1 MTHSSTESAAREFI
15 SPAARLRFIS
25 SNILIGVLFAF
36 FAYAAFLNWR
46 TTGHLQSL
54 ILAFQE
60 LLIVGLAITRHHS
73 VAETRS
79 IWDWIVAL
87 LGTAAPLLQ
96 RPAPTA
102 IEEAAPLLQQPLL
115 TGPLL
120 NSLGLLLQI
129 VGAILAT
136 IAIFSLGR
144 SFGIVAANR
153 GVRTSGFYRFVRHPL
168 YGSYLVGYLGFLLGN
183 LSVWNI
189 VLIAITI
196 LCQYARAVA
205 EERIL
210 LQDPIYQAYAQ
221 QVRYRFL
228 PYIF

>member
-1 MTHSSTESAAREFI
+1 MTHSSTEPPTRKFV
-15 SPAARLRFIS
+15 SPVARLQFIGA
-25 SNILIGVLFAF
+25 NLLIGVLFAF
-36 FAYAAFLNWR
+36 FSYAAFLNWR
-46 TTGHLQSL
+46 NTGHIQSL

-73 VAETRS
+73 VVESRS
-79 IWDWIVAL
+79 VWDWSVAL

-96 RPAPTA
+96 RPG
-102 IEEAAPLLQQPLL
+102 L
-115 TGPLL
+115 TLPALEPI
-120 NSLGLLLQI
+120 GLVVQI
-129 VGAILAT
+129 IGTVLAT
-136 IAIFSLGR
+136 IAVGSLGR

-183 LSVWNI
+183 LSIWNI
-189 VLIAITI
+189 VLIVITI

-221 QVRYRFL
+221 QVRYRFI
-228 PYIF
+228 PFIF

>member
-1 MTHSSTESAAREFI
+1 MTHSSSDPPARKFI
-15 SPAARLRFIS
+15 SPVARLQFIG

-36 FAYAAFLNWR
+36 FAYAAFLSWR
-46 TTGHLQSL
+46 NTGHIQSL

-73 VAETRS
+73 IVESRS
-79 IWDWIVAL
+79 IWDWGVAL

-96 RPAPTA
+96 RPGLELPALEP
-102 IEEAAPLLQQPLL
+102 I
-115 TGPLL
+115 G
-120 NSLGLLLQI
+120 LGLQI
-129 VGAILAT
+129 IGTVLAT
-136 IAIFSLGR
+136 IAVASLGR

-168 YGSYLVGYLGFLLGN
+168 YGSYMVGYFGFLLGN
-183 LSVWNI
+183 LSIWNI
-189 VLIAITI
+189 ALIAITI

-210 LQDPIYQAYAQ
+210 LQDPVYQAYAR
-221 QVRYRFL
+221 QVRYRFI

>member
-1 MTHSSTESAAREFI
+1 MTHSSTNPPARKFV
-15 SPAARLRFIS
+15 SLAARLQFIG
-25 SNILIGVLFAF
+25 SNILLGVLFAF
-36 FAYAAFLNWR
+36 FAYAAFQNWR
-46 TTGHLQSL
+46 NTGHVQSL

-73 VAETRS
+73 IVESRS
-79 IWDWIVAL
+79 LWDWSVAL

-96 RPAPTA
+96 RPGPTL
-102 IEEAAPLLQQPLL
+102 PLLEPI
-115 TGPLL
+115 
-120 NSLGLLLQI
+120 GLALQI
-129 VGAILAT
+129 VGTALAT
-136 IAIFSLGR
+136 IAVASLGR

-153 GVRTSGFYRFVRHPL
+153 GVRTTGFYRYVRHPL

-189 VLIAITI
+189 ALIIITV

-221 QVRYRFL
+221 QVRYRFI

>member
-1 MTHSSTESAAREFI
+1 MPYSPTEPAARKFI
-15 SPAARLRFIS
+15 SPAARILFIG

-36 FAYAAFLNWR
+36 FAYAAFLSWR
-46 TTGHLQSL
+46 TTGHIQSL

-79 IWDWIVAL
+79 IWDWTVAL

-96 RPAPTA
+96 RPAPPA

-120 NSLGLLLQI
+120 DSLGLLFQI

-168 YGSYLVGYLGFLLGN
+168 YGSYLVGYFGFLLGN
-183 LSVWNI
+183 LSIWNI
-189 VLIAITI
+189 AMIAITT
-196 LCQYARAVA
+196 LCQYARAIA
-205 EERIL
+205 EERVL
-210 LQDPIYQAYAQ
+210 LQDPVYQSY
-221 QVRYRFL
+221 
-228 PYIF
+228 

>member
-1 MTHSSTESAAREFI
+1 MTHSSTDPPARKFI
-15 SPAARLRFIS
+15 SLATRLQFIG

-36 FAYAAFLNWR
+36 FAYAAFQNWR
-46 TTGHLQSL
+46 NTGHIQSL

-73 VAETRS
+73 IVESRS
-79 IWDWIVAL
+79 LWDWGVAL

-96 RPAPTA
+96 RPGPTLPELEP
-102 IEEAAPLLQQPLL
+102 I
-115 TGPLL
+115 G
-120 NSLGLLLQI
+120 LGLQI
-129 VGAILAT
+129 IGTALAT
-136 IAIFSLGR
+136 IAVGSLGR

-168 YGSYLVGYLGFLLGN
+168 YGSYIVGYLGFLLGN
-183 LSVWNI
+183 LSIWNI
-189 VLIAITI
+189 TLIVITI

-210 LQDPIYQAYAQ
+210 LQDPVYQAYAQ
-221 QVRYRFL
+221 RVRYRFI

>member
-1 MTHSSTESAAREFI
+1 MTHSSTDPPARKFI
-15 SPAARLRFIS
+15 SPTARLQFIG
-25 SNILIGVLFAF
+25 SNILLGVLFAF
-36 FAYAAFLNWR
+36 FAYAAFLSWR
-46 TTGHLQSL
+46 NTGHIQSL

-73 VAETRS
+73 IVESRS
-79 IWDWIVAL
+79 VWDWGIAL

-96 RPAPTA
+96 RP
-102 IEEAAPLLQQPLL
+102 
-115 TGPLL
+115 
-120 NSLGLLLQI
+120 GLALPVLEPIGLVLQI
-129 VGAILAT
+129 IGTVLAT
-136 IAIFSLGR
+136 IAVASLGR

-153 GVRTSGFYRFVRHPL
+153 GVRTTGFYRFVRHPL

-183 LSVWNI
+183 LSIWNI
-189 VLIAITI
+189 ALIIITI

-210 LQDPIYQAYAQ
+210 LQDPVYQAYAR
-221 QVRYRFL
+221 QVRYRFI

>member
-1 MTHSSTESAAREFI
+1 MTHSSTDPPARKFI
-15 SPAARLRFIS
+15 SPAARLQFIG

-36 FAYAAFLNWR
+36 FAYAAFQNWR
-46 TTGHLQSL
+46 NTGHIQSL

-73 VAETRS
+73 IVESRS
-79 IWDWIVAL
+79 LWDWGVAL

-96 RPAPTA
+96 RPGPTLPA
-102 IEEAAPLLQQPLL
+102 LEPI
-115 TGPLL
+115 G
-120 NSLGLLLQI
+120 LGLQI
-129 VGAILAT
+129 IGTALAT
-136 IAIFSLGR
+136 IAVGSLGR

-168 YGSYLVGYLGFLLGN
+168 YGSYMIGYLGFLLGN
-183 LSVWNI
+183 LSIWNI
-189 VLIAITI
+189 ALIVITI

-210 LQDPIYQAYAQ
+210 LQDPVYQAYAQ
-221 QVRYRFL
+221 QVRYRFI